1 MDIHTYI
8 DQPTSQRQ
16 QTVYL
21 RSYERN
27 IPSQPLQP
35 YLDARPVMT
44 KYSLLPII
52 DPIKPIQT
60 PLIQQATYRPE
71 KIYNPGND
79 AGPWSGYASNINH
92 ESELRN
98 QIFALQSCS
107 QATYIPSSKSSLYQV
122 NRQQH
127 KNVQQPFPNLFQKQQ
142 FYHSNPNPNPD
153 KIGFALFNNATR
165 QQTKNLTKE
174 TKCNNL

>member
-71 KIYNPGND
+71 KFIILEMILD
-79 AGPWSGYASNINH
+79 LGPVM
-92 ESELRN
+92 L
-98 QIFALQSCS
+98 QIL
-107 QATYIPSSKSSLYQV
+107 IMSL
-122 NRQQH
+122 N
-127 KNVQQPFPNLFQKQQ
+127 
-142 FYHSNPNPNPD
+142 
-153 KIGFALFNNATR
+153 
-165 QQTKNLTKE
+165 
-174 TKCNNL
+174 